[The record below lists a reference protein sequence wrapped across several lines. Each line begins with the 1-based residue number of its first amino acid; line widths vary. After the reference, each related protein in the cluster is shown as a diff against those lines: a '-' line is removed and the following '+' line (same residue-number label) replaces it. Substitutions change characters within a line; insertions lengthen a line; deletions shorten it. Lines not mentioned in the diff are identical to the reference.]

1 MTAEGA
7 GLTATLLIAAAGL
20 GLSALLMHRIKLPLG
35 EDDLSASHHWPE
47 PIVADTVAHSQGPVM
62 VLVEY
67 TVAAEDRADF
77 LRTLKRHA
85 EARRRDGAYLWGVS
99 EDAAQPEQ
107 IVEWFFV
114 ESWAEHL
121 RQHERASHA
130 DAEIHGQLI
139 GYHQREERPTVRHLI
154 AIPART

>member
-1 MTAEGA
+1 
-7 GLTATLLIAAAGL
+7 
-20 GLSALLMHRIKLPLG
+20 
-35 EDDLSASHHWPE
+35 
-47 PIVADTVAHSQGPVM
+47 VADTVAHSQGPVM